1 MVIKD
6 RFCFVGDILIATGD
20 YVVLLH
26 LLIGFDLG
34 VSEESHG
41 GAPAQCSIGNFFL
54 PGNDN
59 NDKHTN
65 DSCEEKF
72 LITALMMTINVCGN
86 DGDMMK
92 PLKKLLFALSCTIM
106 TNINKDK

>member
-1 MVIKD
+1 MD
-6 RFCFVGDILIATGD
+6 CFCFVGDILIATGD

-54 PGNDN
+54 PGND
-59 NDKHTN
+59 KQ
-65 DSCEEKF
+65 
-72 LITALMMTINVCGN
+72 
-86 DGDMMK
+86 
-92 PLKKLLFALSCTIM
+92 
-106 TNINKDK
+106 

>member
-1 MVIKD
+1 MD
-6 RFCFVGDILIATGD
+6 CFCFVGDILIATGD

-54 PGNDN
+54 PGNDKH
-59 NDKHTN
+59 NDKHT
-65 DSCEEKF
+65 EKF

-86 DGDMMK
+86 VD
-92 PLKKLLFALSCTIM
+92 IYQQR
-106 TNINKDK
+106 

>member
-1 MVIKD
+1 MVIMD
-6 RFCFVGDILIATGD
+6 CSCFVGDILIATGD

-54 PGNDN
+54 PGND
-59 NDKHTN
+59 KHTN

-86 DGDMMK
+86 DGDMMIS
-92 PLKKLLFALSCTIM
+92 LKKT
-106 TNINKDK
+106 